1 MGFFPVVA
9 RFAPLVVTAGVVLFW
24 LDRLRP
30 PPRRMLVTDRPSAI
44 AAWLFSAW
52 VLLYWGARLAGP
64 PPGVAHVLLYVSD
77 ALFAVTLVAGVFILR
92 PSSRDLRRGSRLVK
106 EGDLDGAAAAYRRVI
121 GSGRRD
127 EAGLAAFRLG
137 GVLIR
142 QGDLDGA
149 GAAFQRAIDA
159 RQPSIV
165 PAAALNL
172 GWVLE
177 RQGDDEEARAAYERA
192 AGVRGAAQAAR
203 AAWALGCL
211 LERQGD
217 AAGARTAYQQA
228 IDHGPPD
235 VREPAARALRELDGT
250 QAGS

>member
-1 MGFFPVVA
+1 M
-9 RFAPLVVTAGVVLFW
+9 
-24 LDRLRP
+24 
-30 PPRRMLVTDRPSAI
+30 PPRPT
-44 AAWLFSAW
+44 
-52 VLLYWGARLAGP
+52 GG
-64 PPGVAHVLLYVSD
+64 
-77 ALFAVTLVAGVFILR
+77 
-92 PSSRDLRRGSRLVK
+92 SS
-106 EGDLDGAAAAYRRVI
+106 

-127 EAGLAAFRLG
+127 EAALAAFELG

-159 RQPSIV
+159 GEPHIV

-177 RQGDDEEARAAYERA
+177 RQGDDEGARAAYEHA
-192 AGVRGAAQAAR
+192 AGVRGAAQAAK
-203 AAWALGCL
+203 AALALGCL

-217 AAGARTAYQQA
+217 AEGARTAYQQA
-228 IDHGPPD
+228 IDHGPPE
-235 VREPAARALRELDGT
+235 VREPAARALNELDGT